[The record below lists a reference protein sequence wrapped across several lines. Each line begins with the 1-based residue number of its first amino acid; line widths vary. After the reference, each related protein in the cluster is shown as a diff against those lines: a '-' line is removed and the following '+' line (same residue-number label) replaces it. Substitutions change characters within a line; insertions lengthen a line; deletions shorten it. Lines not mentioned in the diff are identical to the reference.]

1 MSKLLSWPAGT
12 REHPFRRY
20 TFRFEHFART
30 GRPTANEET
39 LLRIVTAGGEHKAAV
54 MGAAALLNRLGD
66 MVVYTVELI
75 DVEDDYELDAA
86 NDIIDYHEAK

>member
-1 MSKLLSWPAGT
+1 LLSWQAGT

-30 GRPTANEET
+30 SQPTAKET
-39 LLRIVTAGGEHKAAV
+39 LLRSVTAGGEHKAAA
-54 MGAAALLNRLGD
+54 MGAAALLHRLGD
-66 MVVYTVELI
+66 IVMYTVELV
-75 DVEDDYELDAA
+75 DVEAYYEFDPA

>member
-1 MSKLLSWPAGT
+1 
-12 REHPFRRY
+12 
-20 TFRFEHFART
+20 
-30 GRPTANEET
+30 
-39 LLRIVTAGGEHKAAV
+39 
-54 MGAAALLNRLGD
+54 